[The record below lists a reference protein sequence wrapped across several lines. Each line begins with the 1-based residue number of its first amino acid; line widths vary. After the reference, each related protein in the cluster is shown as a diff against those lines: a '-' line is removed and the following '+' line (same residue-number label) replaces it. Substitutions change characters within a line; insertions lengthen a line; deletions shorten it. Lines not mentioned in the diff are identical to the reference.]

1 MPEPTLSGADLP
13 RLVILLSG
21 GSFAAPQSLLIALRY
36 ATTAAAMDVAV
47 ELHAV
52 GQSIVMLRSG
62 AADPALLDQIRQAVA
77 LGVEIFACP
86 VALTE
91 YGLKSDDLIAEVAG
105 VRGAASLLVAG
116 LAPGARFLV
125 F

>member
-1 MPEPTLSGADLP
+1 MPEPLPSDAPSP
-13 RLVILLSG
+13 RLVILLSS
-21 GSFAAPQSLLIALRY
+21 GSFEAPQSLALALRY

-47 ELHAV
+47 EMHAV
-52 GQSIVMLRSG
+52 NGAVVLLRNG

-77 LGVEIFACP
+77 LGVEIVVCP

-91 YGLKSDDLIAEVAG
+91 HGLTREDLIAEVAG